1 MSELIA
7 GSVRVDRYRT
17 RVIVTLAVAGA
28 LLVFF
33 ALAPYIFQPSITS
46 SWIKLFY
53 LITLATMWNLLAG
66 YAGMVSVGQQA
77 YIGLGAY
84 GLFVFNDL
92 GADPYSSA
100 IIASIV
106 VGAIALPVSF
116 VAFRLRGGYFAI
128 GTWVIAEVARQIV
141 IRFDTLGAGRGRSI
155 SDYTADPIFRNLFTY
170 WLALGIVA
178 LALGV
183 TFYLLRSRL
192 GIALQSIRDNE
203 IGARTVGVNVNR
215 TKRVVFVI
223 AAIGGSLAGAVI
235 CLQAIGVASPSQ
247 IFSVSY
253 SAFMIFMVL
262 IGGIGTIEGPIL
274 GAVIYFFMD
283 LYFSQLGLWYLVVLG
298 LLAILVT
305 LFLPKGIWGEISER
319 FGVTLFPVG
328 RRVVPIAAAGDEDH
342 APFPADRADVQTTTR
357 AQTLASDDDRR
368 TDRSHLEG

>member
-1 MSELIA
+1 MSELVA

-17 RVIVTLAVAGA
+17 KAIITGLVVGGVFVLLAI
-28 LLVFF
+28 
-33 ALAPYIFQPSITS
+33 APYIFDPSITG

-92 GADPYSSA
+92 GLDPYSSA
-100 IIASIV
+100 LVASIA
-106 VGAIALPVSF
+106 VGVIALPLSF
-116 VAFRLRGGYFAI
+116 IAFRLRGGYFAI
-128 GTWVIAEVARQIV
+128 GTWVIAEVIRQIV
-141 IRFDTLGAGRGRSI
+141 IRFDALGAGRGRSV
-155 SDYTADPIFRNLFTY
+155 SNYTGDPILRNLFTY
-170 WLALGIVA
+170 WLALGVVA
-178 LALGV
+178 AALVV
-183 TFYLLRSRL
+183 TFYLLRSRI

-203 IGARTVGVNVNR
+203 VAARALGINVSR
-215 TKRVVFVI
+215 TKRIVFVI
-223 AAIGGSLAGAVI
+223 AAVGCSLAGSII
-235 CLQAIGVASPSQ
+235 CLQAIGVSSPSQ

-298 LLAILVT
+298 VLAIVVT
-305 LFLPKGIWGEISER
+305 LFLPKGIWGALSER
-319 FGVTLFPVG
+319 FTISLFPVG
-328 RRVVPIAAAGDEDH
+328 HRIIPLSERS
-342 APFPADRADVQTTTR
+342 ADRVSAQRDV
-357 AQTLASDDDRR
+357 S
-368 TDRSHLEG
+368 

>member
-1 MSELIA
+1 MSNTV
-7 GSVRVDRYRT
+7 VRVDRYQKKAT
-17 RVIVTLAVAGA
+17 ITGLVIGVIFV
-28 LLVFF
+28 
-33 ALAPYIFQPSITS
+33 ALAIAPYVLDPSITS
-46 SWIKLFY
+46 GWIKLFY
-53 LITLATMWNLLAG
+53 LITLATTWNLLAG

-84 GLFVFNDL
+84 GLFVFNDI
-92 GADPYSSA
+92 GFDPYSSA
-100 IIASIV
+100 LLASV
-106 VGAIALPVSF
+106 AVAVIALPISF

-128 GTWVIAEVARQIV
+128 GTWVIAEAVRQIV
-141 IRFDTLGAGRGRSI
+141 IRFDSLGAGRGRSI
-155 SDYTADPIFRNLFTY
+155 STYTEDPVFRNMFIY
-170 WLALGIVA
+170 WLALGI
-178 LALGV
+178 LLLTLGA

-203 IGARTVGVNVNR
+203 VAARALGINVSR
-215 TKRVVFVI
+215 TKRIVFVV
-223 AAIGGSLAGAVI
+223 AAMGASLAGSVI

-274 GAVIYFFMD
+274 GAIIYFVMD

-319 FGVTLFPVG
+319 FNISLFPVG
-328 RRVVPIAAAGDEDH
+328 HRVITEEK
-342 APFPADRADVQTTTR
+342 TT
-357 AQTLASDDDRR
+357 
-368 TDRSHLEG
+368 E

>member
-17 RVIVTLAVAGA
+17 KSIITGGVVAAIFIILAI
-28 LLVFF
+28 
-33 ALAPYIFQPSITS
+33 APYVADTSITS

-92 GADPYSSA
+92 GFDPYSSA
-100 IIASIV
+100 LIASIA
-106 VGAIALPVSF
+106 VGVIALPLSF

-128 GTWVIAEVARQIV
+128 GTWVIAEAVRQIV
-141 IRFDTLGAGRGRSI
+141 IRFDSLGAGRGRSI
-155 SDYTADPIFRNLFTY
+155 SDYTEDPVYRNLFTY
-170 WLALGIVA
+170 WLALAIVA
-178 LALGV
+178 AALAG
-183 TFYLLRSRL
+183 TFYLLRSRM

-203 IGARTVGVNVNR
+203 VAARALGINVNR
-215 TKRVVFVI
+215 TKRIVFVI
-223 AAIGGSLAGAVI
+223 AAVGASLAGSVI
-235 CLQAIGVASPSQ
+235 CLQSIGVASPSQ

-274 GAVIYFFMD
+274 GAIIYYVMD

-298 LLAILVT
+298 VLAILIT
-305 LFLPKGIWGEISER
+305 LFLPKGIWGAISSR
-319 FGVTLFPVG
+319 FNITLFPVG
-328 RRVVPIAAAGDEDH
+328 HRVVPITQNH
-342 APFPADRADVQTTTR
+342 ASTKAIPVPAEVVPPLSR
-357 AQTLASDDDRR
+357 
-368 TDRSHLEG
+368 